1 MDTPRPPKKSFPI
14 FTVFFAVMLVLIVV
28 LAATSLQPRA
38 EGQPATGGWQT
49 IPRNELPPQR

>member
-1 MDTPRPPKKSFPI
+1 MDTKPSKKSFPI
-14 FTVFFAVMLVLIVV
+14 FTVFFIAMLILIVV

-49 IPRNELPPQR
+49 MPKNELPAQR